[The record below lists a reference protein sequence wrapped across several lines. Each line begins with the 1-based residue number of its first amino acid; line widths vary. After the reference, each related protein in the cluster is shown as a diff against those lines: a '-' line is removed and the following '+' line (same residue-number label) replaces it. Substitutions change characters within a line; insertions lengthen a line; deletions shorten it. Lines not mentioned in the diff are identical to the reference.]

1 MTYFIMIR
9 GIEIMDFPLILDEKI
24 MIETKF

>member
-1 MTYFIMIR
+1 MMK
-9 GIEIMDFPLILDEKI
+9 GIEIMDFLLILDEKI